1 MAAKKRAIPNFDELY
16 ASVIQ
21 PQPSSGAFEGI
32 EAVVD
37 QVITREKRRPDL
49 VTLDHLRPN
58 PHQPRKEFDEEE
70 LDQLG
75 DSILEHGLLEPLVVR
90 ESLTNPGYY
99 DIACGERRWR
109 AMRMKGIREAEA
121 IILDASVSD
130 TEMAEIALIENVQ
143 RKDLTPYELAES
155 YQKLREQ
162 GLSIEQI
169 AAKVKKKKAH
179 VDDHL
184 AIMRV
189 PLEVR
194 QLVREHPDVPLRTV
208 RDLGNVPNEEDR
220 KYLIAFVSRGE
231 LPANSISQILQA
243 AKRVAI
249 KESTHSQEEYV
260 TQKNT
265 TSVPEEQERTE
276 LAAHMLTNSPSVS
289 SSAENTEKIAEQLPT
304 STPSV
309 AQRPVSSTVEL
320 VTLEHLL
327 SRDKAQIYKI
337 YDRLQSTLATMS
349 PEARERVRNSVDQW
363 HTWMS
368 NLLEQTQASA
378 EA

>member
-1 MAAKKRAIPNFDELY
+1 MATKKRAIPNFDELY
-16 ASVIQ
+16 ASVTQ

-90 ESLTNPGYY
+90 ESLANAGYY

-184 AIMRV
+184 AIIRV

-194 QLVREHPDVPLRTV
+194 QLVKEHPDVPLRTI

-220 KYLIAFVSRGE
+220 KYLIAFVARGE

-243 AKRVAI
+243 AKKITI
-249 KESTHSQEEYV
+249 KESVRSHEEYV
-260 TQKNT
+260 AQKNT
-265 TSVPEEQERTE
+265 TSLPEEPERTE
-276 LAAHMLTNSPSVS
+276 LAARMLANPSS
-289 SSAENTEKIAEQLPT
+289 LSAPVENTERISEQTPPTIATTVP
-304 STPSV
+304 
-309 AQRPVSSTVEL
+309 RPVSSVVEL

-368 NLLEQTQASA
+368 NLLEQTQA
-378 EA
+378 